1 MYVGMFDWIVILFNM
16 LLEFLYRMLLSG
28 LEMLKDLFYLLF
40 EQILAGAKMLAGS
53 IANLLAPIN
62 LSQYLTGLPTE
73 IGWVFGQ
80 LGLPQAIAMIITAIT
95 IRLILQ
101 LIPFTRLGS

>member
-1 MYVGMFDWIVILFNM
+1 MYDWIIDLFNI
-16 LLEFLYRMLLSG
+16 LLNFLYNLVVSLAN
-28 LEMLKDLFYLLF
+28 MLKDLVYILF
-40 EQILAGAKMLAGS
+40 EELLEASKFVVSTIS
-53 IANLLAPIN
+53 NLLTPIDM
-62 LSQYLTGLPTE
+62 SQYFTGLPSS

-80 LGLPQAIAMIITAIT
+80 VGLPQAIAMIITAIT

>member
-1 MYVGMFDWIVILFNM
+1 MYDWIIDLFNM
-16 LLEFLYRMLLSG
+16 LLNFLYNLVVSLIT
-28 LEMLKDLFYLLF
+28 MLKDLVYFMLEQLL
-40 EQILAGAKMLAGS
+40 EASKALVGM
-53 IANLLAPIN
+53 IANLLTPIDM
-62 LSQYLTGLPTE
+62 SQYFTGLPSS

-80 LGLPQAIAMIITAIT
+80 VGLPQAIAMIITAIT